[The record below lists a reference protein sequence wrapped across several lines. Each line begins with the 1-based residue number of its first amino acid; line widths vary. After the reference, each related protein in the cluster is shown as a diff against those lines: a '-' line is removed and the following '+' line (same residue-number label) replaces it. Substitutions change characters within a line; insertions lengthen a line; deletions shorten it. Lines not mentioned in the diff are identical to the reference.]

1 MRLKE
6 RVAVIT
12 GGGSGIGRAC
22 CLLFSREGAK
32 VVAGDVDTE
41 GVEQTAALIREE
53 GGTCIPLTVDVSQ
66 RDDIDRL
73 IQTVSDG
80 FGRLDILVNNA
91 GILLQKGLLDT
102 TEEEW
107 DRVQTINLKSV
118 FLCSKRAIPE
128 MLKKGKGKIINL
140 ASLAGVCADPFHAA
154 YASSKAGVAALTR
167 AMALEFARRGIRI
180 NCVSPGAVRTNIAIP
195 SDQLEV
201 RNKMDGIPIGYI
213 AEPEDVARVV
223 IFLASDDS
231 DYLVGENI
239 MVDGGVSKNLYPLYF
254 SSYTMHR
261 ELMEKDADS

>member
-1 MRLKE
+1 MRLKD

-22 CLLFSREGAK
+22 CLLFAREGAR

-53 GGTCIPLTVDVSQ
+53 GGTCIPVTVDVTQ
-66 RDDIDRL
+66 RDDIDCL
-73 IQTVSDG
+73 IRTAADG
-80 FGRLDILVNNA
+80 FDRLDILVNNA
-91 GILLQKGLLDT
+91 GVLLQKGLLDT

-128 MLKKGKGKIINL
+128 MLKKGRGKIVNL

-154 YASSKAGVAALTR
+154 YASSKAGIIGLTK
-167 AMALEFARRGIRI
+167 AMALEFARSGIRV
-180 NCVSPGAVRTNIAIP
+180 NCVSPGAVRTNIAVP
-195 SDQLEV
+195 SDQFEY
-201 RNKMDGIPIGYI
+201 RNKMDGIPIGYM

-223 IFLASDDS
+223 LFLTADDS

-239 MVDGGVSKNLYPLYF
+239 MVDGGVSKNLYPLYV
-254 SSYTMHR
+254 SSFTMHQELKDR
-261 ELMEKDADS
+261 EDDK